1 MRDIMATLGKF
12 STNVTNMVDESMNE
26 CMLPGSDS
34 RKSVQR

>member
-1 MRDIMATLGKF
+1 MRDIVATLGKF

-34 RKSVQR
+34 HESVQR